1 MALAFV
7 PSDAALICLQ
17 AGCVA
22 APRLAPG
29 VRKLDRF
36 HGRGWALVP
45 VTSIVGVIFAIRY
58 VSNTAD
64 WLTWLALIGCPLGSV
79 VALGWAMRGP
89 RSPAARTAMALLVVP
104 LFLIVDRSQSS
115 LTGEACGAILSALSC
130 VTLGVLLAAVAPSG
144 LLKLGI
150 VAMSVADVWLVVSD
164 LLQNPNNTL
173 VAASPGSAFGHPL
186 PKLQSES
193 FGTVNMGYGDLFI
206 AAVFGALLSGNA
218 RRQTAGALLTLV
230 LAGAFDLLFFFVN
243 ELPATVPVAVALI
256 ITEAWAWRARR
267 RARGPTER
275 EPSALRRRWRPAAV
289 TPRRAT

>member
-7 PSDAALICLQ
+7 PSDAALIGLQ

-29 VRKLDRF
+29 IERLDRF
-36 HGRGWALVP
+36 HGRGWAVVP
-45 VTSIVGVIFAIRY
+45 VASIIGVIFLIRY
-58 VSNTAD
+58 ASGTAD

-89 RSPAARTAMALLVVP
+89 RSIPARAALGALVVP
-104 LFLIVDRSQSS
+104 LFLIVYDNQNS
-115 LTGEACGAILSALSC
+115 LTGEAAGSILSALSC
-130 VTLGVLLAAVAPSG
+130 VTLGVLLAAVAPSN

-150 VAMSVADVWLVVSD
+150 VAMSAADVWLVVAD

-173 VAASPGSAFGHPL
+173 VAASPGTAFGHPL

-193 FGTVNMGYGDLFI
+193 FGSVNMGYGDLFI

-218 RRQTAGALLTLV
+218 KRQAAGALLTLL

-256 ITEAWAWRARR
+256 VTEAWSRRVKQPKAANAW
-267 RARGPTER
+267 
-275 EPSALRRRWRPAAV
+275 RRRWRPAAA